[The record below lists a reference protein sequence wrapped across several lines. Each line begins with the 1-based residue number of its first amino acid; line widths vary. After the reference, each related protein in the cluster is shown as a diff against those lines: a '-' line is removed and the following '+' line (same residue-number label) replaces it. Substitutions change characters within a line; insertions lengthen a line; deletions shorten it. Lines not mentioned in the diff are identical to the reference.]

1 VIAPRQYDLS
11 DDRVVVVI
19 GSGAGGGT
27 LANEL
32 ARKGIDVVCLEA
44 GGRLTLA
51 DVVND
56 APLMDERMGWHDERR
71 GAGVWL
77 CKTVGGTTMRWSGV
91 CPRFLAHEFRA
102 RTTYGAM
109 DDTTLI
115 DWPLTLEELEP
126 YYDKAEAKMGVS
138 GTNGLPPSAEN
149 NNFKVLKA
157 GARGIGYTDIT
168 TSHIAIN
175 PVPYDGRPGCQQ
187 IGFCNQGCAIGAKW
201 STLYTEIPKAEQT
214 GHFELRTNA
223 MAIRINHDE
232 RGQVVSVVYAD
243 QDGILREQKA
253 RAVCVAC
260 NVVETTRLLL
270 LSESSLFPDG
280 LANSSGHLG
289 KNYMRHLA
297 EGVRAVMPG
306 PVNQHRGARQAGFI
320 RDEHTHD
327 PVRGFAGGYLM
338 ELSGA
343 SAASFSRYAGW
354 GGDAQRWMENFSYGA
369 GLFLCGEDPPQE
381 NNRISLHP
389 TDKDELGLPIP
400 VLEYSHHPN
409 TKTMMRHAVAQGR
422 ELYSAL
428 GATDIRD
435 SSNRPGGGC
444 HNMGVARMSTD
455 PSDGVTD
462 RWGQAHDIPNL
473 FISDGSVFSTSGAPN
488 PTLTIVALAIRQAD
502 YIAERMARGT
512 L

>member
-1 VIAPRQYDLS
+1 MPREYDLN

-27 LANEL
+27 VANEL
-32 ARKGIDVVCLEA
+32 AQKGIDVVCLEA

-56 APLMDERMGWHDERR
+56 YRLMNERMGWHDERR

-77 CKTVGGTTMRWSGV
+77 CKTVGGTTMRWSGC
-91 CPRFLAHEFRA
+91 CPRLLVHELRA
-102 RTTYGAM
+102 RSTYGAM

-126 YYDKAEAKMGVS
+126 YYDQAEAKMGVS
-138 GTNGLPPSAEN
+138 GTNGLPPLAEN
-149 NNFKVLKA
+149 SHFKVLKA
-157 GARGIGYTDIT
+157 GARRIGYRDIT

-175 PVPYDGRPGCQQ
+175 SVAYDGRPGCQQ
-187 IGFCNQGCAIGAKW
+187 IGFCNAGCAIGAKW
-201 STLYTEIPKAEQT
+201 STLYTEVPKAETT
-214 GHFELRTNA
+214 GHFELRTHA

-232 RGQVVSVVYAD
+232 RGRVTGVVFRDV
-243 QDGILREQKA
+243 DGVLHEQRA

-289 KNYMRHLA
+289 RNYMRHLA
-297 EGVRAVMPG
+297 QGVSAIMPG
-306 PVNQHRGARQAGFI
+306 PVNQHRGTAQTGFV
-320 RDEHTHD
+320 RDEHRHD
-327 PVRGFAGGYLM
+327 PRRGFAGGYLL
-338 ELSGA
+338 ELSGQPPFVFA
-343 SAASFSRYAGW
+343 RKAGW
-354 GGDAQRWMENFSYGA
+354 GADAQRWMENYSHGA
-369 GLFLCGEDPPQE
+369 GLLLCGEDPPQAS
-381 NNRISLHP
+381 NRIGLHP
-389 TDKDELGLPIP
+389 TDKDALGLPIP
-400 VLEYSHHPN
+400 VLEYSLHPN
-409 TKTMMRHAVAQGR
+409 TKAMMQHAVAQGR
-422 ELYSAL
+422 ELYSSL

-435 SSNRPGGGC
+435 NTDQLGGGC
-444 HNMGVARMSTD
+444 HNMGVARMSAD
-455 PSDGVTD
+455 PSDGVTN
-462 RWGQAHDIPNL
+462 RWGQAHDVPNL
-473 FISDGSVFSTSGAPN
+473 FVSDGSVFSTSGAPN

-502 YIAERMARGT
+502 HIAERMTQGT

>member
-1 VIAPRQYDLS
+1 MTVPRQYDLT
-11 DDRVVVVI
+11 DDHVVVVI

-32 ARKGIDVVCLEA
+32 AQKGIDVVCLEA
-44 GGRLTLA
+44 GSRLTLA

-56 APLMDERMGWHDERR
+56 PPLMDERMGWRDERR
-71 GAGVWL
+71 GVEVWL

-102 RTTYGAM
+102 RSTYGAM

-115 DWPLTLEELEP
+115 DWPITLEELEP

-157 GARGIGYTDIT
+157 GARRIGYTDIT

-175 PVPYDGRPGCQQ
+175 PVAYDRRPGCQQ
-187 IGFCNQGCAIGAKW
+187 IGFCNEGCAIGAKW
-201 STLYTEIPKAEQT
+201 STLYTEIPRAEQT
-214 GHFELRTNA
+214 GHFELRPNA
-223 MAIRINHDE
+223 MAVRIDHDE
-232 RGQVVSVVYAD
+232 RGRVISVVYAD
-243 QDGILREQKA
+243 QEGVLHKQKA
-253 RAVCVAC
+253 RAICVAC

-270 LSESSLFPDG
+270 LSESSRFPDG
-280 LANSSGHLG
+280 LANASGHVG

-297 EGVRAVMPG
+297 QGVSAVMPG
-306 PVNQHRGARQAGFI
+306 PVHQYRGARQAGFV
-320 RDEHTHD
+320 RDEHAHD
-327 PVRGFAGGYLM
+327 PVRGFAGGYLI
-338 ELSGA
+338 ELSA
-343 SAASFSRYAGW
+343 STPAGWSSRAGW
-354 GGDAQRWMENFSYGA
+354 GPEAQRWMEKYSYGA
-369 GLFLCGEDPPQE
+369 GLFLCGEDPPQGS
-381 NNRISLHP
+381 NRIGLHP

-400 VLEYSHHPN
+400 VLEYSLHAN
-409 TKTMMRHAVAQGR
+409 TQAMMRHAFERGR
-422 ELYSAL
+422 ELYAAL

-435 SSNRPGGGC
+435 SSGKLGGGC
-444 HNMGVARMSTD
+444 HNMGVARMSAD
-455 PSDGVTD
+455 PNDGVTN

-473 FISDGSVFSTSGAPN
+473 FISDGSLFSTSGAPN

-502 YIAERMARGT
+502 HIAERMRQGT